1 MSTVAVFLA
10 DGFEEIEAL
19 TVVDLCRRAG
29 LETPMVSVK
38 EGKTV
43 NGSHG
48 IFVVADKM
56 LADVDFEA
64 VDMIVLPGGMP
75 GTLNLEACAH
85 LMEQVKDFYA
95 KGKYISA
102 ICAAPTVFAHLG
114 LLEGRNAC
122 CYPAMEGDMAGAKV
136 SQNPVEISEH
146 VTTSRGMGTAMD
158 LGLTI
163 VERFKGK
170 ETADKLAEAVV
181 YKRA

>member
-10 DGFEEIEAL
+10 DGFEEIEGL

-29 LETPMVSVK
+29 LDTPMVSVMK
-38 EGKTV
+38 EKQV
-43 NGSHG
+43 IGSHG
-48 IFVVADKM
+48 IPVVAD
-56 LADVDFEA
+56 LFLNEVDFEN

-75 GTLNLEACAH
+75 GTLNLEACEA
-85 LMEQVKDFYA
+85 LREQVKEFYA
-95 KGKYISA
+95 KGKFISA

-122 CYPAMEGDMAGAKV
+122 CYPSMEGDMAGAKV

-158 LGLTI
+158 LGLAI
-163 VERFKGK
+163 VERFKGR
-170 ETADKLAEAVV
+170 EAADKLAEAVV
-181 YKRA
+181 YKRV

>member
-1 MSTVAVFLA
+1 MGMVAVFFA

-29 LETPMVSVK
+29 IVTPMVSVT
-38 EGKTV
+38 EGLTV
-43 NGSHG
+43 TGSHK
-48 IFVVADKM
+48 ILVVADKM
-56 LADVDFEA
+56 LSEVDFDA

-75 GTLNLEACAH
+75 GTLNLEACEP
-85 LMEQVKDFYA
+85 LMEQVKKFYA
-95 KGKYISA
+95 EGRYISA

-122 CYPAMEGDMAGAKV
+122 CYPSMENDMAGAKV
-136 SQNPVEISEH
+136 SHNPVEISDH

-158 LGLTI
+158 LGLAI

-170 ETADKLAEAVV
+170 EEVDKLAQAVV
-181 YKRA
+181 YNRG

>member
-29 LETPMVSVK
+29 LDTPMVSIMQDKAV
-38 EGKTV
+38 T
-43 NGSHG
+43 GSHG
-48 IFVVADKM
+48 IQVIADKM
-56 LADVDFEA
+56 LADIDFGS

-75 GTLNLEACAH
+75 GTLNLEKCEP
-85 LMEQVKDFYA
+85 LMAQVKDFYE

-102 ICAAPTVFAHLG
+102 ICAAPTVFGRLG
-114 LLEGRNAC
+114 LLKDRAAC
-122 CYPAMEGDMAGAKV
+122 CYPSMEDELICAKV
-136 SQNPVEISEH
+136 SKKPVEISDH

-158 LGLTI
+158 LGLAI

-170 ETADKLAEAVV
+170 EVADKLADAVV
-181 YKRA
+181 YQC